1 MINSEKEN
9 KKSGCRRS
17 PLGDSLQPPCIFSY
31 RIIPLLC
38 LVYVV
43 VYNESLS
50 EWCYA
55 SQYHKSDNHHNL
67 FSFPYIN
74 VVFSYLCPSFHLASC
89 LATAYFMKF
98 TLLLTSTAS
107 TTAKQQAATT
117 NTIII
122 IVTLSSFLSN
132 LIFSSPYWSSFFD
145 CTAKVVP
152 FVFAHKQKN
161 NYFSFVITFIDIRQ
175 WIVT

>member
-9 KKSGCRRS
+9 KKAAADALRT
-17 PLGDSLQPPCIFSY
+17 GDSLQPHHIYVSY
-31 RIIPLLC
+31 YSLLC
-38 LVYVV
+38 LVHFVV
-43 VYNESLS
+43 NNESL
-50 EWCYA
+50 CDGYYA

-122 IVTLSSFLSN
+122 IVTLS
-132 LIFSSPYWSSFFD
+132 FF
-145 CTAKVVP
+145 
-152 FVFAHKQKN
+152 
-161 NYFSFVITFIDIRQ
+161 I
-175 WIVT
+175 

>member
-9 KKSGCRRS
+9 KKAAADALRT
-17 PLGDSLQPPCIFSY
+17 GDSLQPPHIYYVSY
-31 RIIPLLC
+31 YSLLC
-38 LVYVV
+38 LVHFVV
-43 VYNESLS
+43 NNESL
-50 EWCYA
+50 CDGYYA

-122 IVTLSSFLSN
+122 IVTLSFLSN

-145 CTAKVVP
+145 YTAKVVS

-175 WIVT
+175 

>member
-9 KKSGCRRS
+9 KKAAADALRT
-17 PLGDSLQPPCIFSY
+17 GDSLQPPHIYYVSY
-31 RIIPLLC
+31 YSLLC
-38 LVYVV
+38 LVHFVV
-43 VYNESLS
+43 NNESL
-50 EWCYA
+50 CDGYYA

-74 VVFSYLCPSFHLASC
+74 VVFSYLCSSFHLASC

-122 IVTLSSFLSN
+122 IVILSFLSILSSQAPTGALS
-132 LIFSSPYWSSFFD
+132 LI
-145 CTAKVVP
+145 TL
-152 FVFAHKQKN
+152 Q
-161 NYFSFVITFIDIRQ
+161 R
-175 WIVT
+175 

>member
-1 MINSEKEN
+1 M
-9 KKSGCRRS
+9 KKRTKKRLQTLSGM
-17 PLGDSLQPPCIFSY
+17 GDSLQPPHIYVSY
-31 RIIPLLC
+31 YSLLC
-38 LVYVV
+38 LVHFVV
-43 VYNESLS
+43 NNESL
-50 EWCYA
+50 CDGYYA

-122 IVTLSSFLSN
+122 IVILSFLSN

-145 CTAKVVP
+145 YIAKVVP

-175 WIVT
+175 

>member
-1 MINSEKEN
+1 M
-9 KKSGCRRS
+9 
-17 PLGDSLQPPCIFSY
+17 Y
-31 RIIPLLC
+31 RIIRYFVWYIL
-38 LVYVV
+38 
-43 VYNESLS
+43 SLTMKACAMDTTQANTIS
-50 EWCYA
+50 PIIIIIF
-55 SQYHKSDNHHNL
+55 

-74 VVFSYLCPSFHLASC
+74 VVFSYLCSSLHLALC

-122 IVTLSSFLSN
+122 IVILSFLSN

-175 WIVT
+175 

>member
-9 KKSGCRRS
+9 KKAAADA
-17 PLGDSLQPPCIFSY
+17 LHMGDSLQPHHIYMY
-31 RIIPLLC
+31 RIIRYFVWYIL
-38 LVYVV
+38 
-43 VYNESLS
+43 SLTMKTCAMDTTQANTIS
-50 EWCYA
+50 PIIIIIF
-55 SQYHKSDNHHNL
+55 

-122 IVTLSSFLSN
+122 IVTLS
-132 LIFSSPYWSSFFD
+132 FF
-145 CTAKVVP
+145 
-152 FVFAHKQKN
+152 
-161 NYFSFVITFIDIRQ
+161 I
-175 WIVT
+175 

>member
-9 KKSGCRRS
+9 KKAAADALRM
-17 PLGDSLQPPCIFSY
+17 GDSLQPPHIYVSY
-31 RIIPLLC
+31 YSLLC
-38 LVYVV
+38 LVHFVV
-43 VYNESLS
+43 NNESL
-50 EWCYA
+50 CDGYYA

-122 IVTLSSFLSN
+122 IVTLSFLSN

-145 CTAKVVP
+145 YTAKVVP
-152 FVFAHKQKN
+152 FVLAHKQKN
-161 NYFSFVITFIDIRQ
+161 NYFSFVISFIDVRQ
-175 WIVT
+175 

>member
-1 MINSEKEN
+1 MYI
-9 KKSGCRRS
+9 
-17 PLGDSLQPPCIFSY
+17 LVSY
-31 RIIPLLC
+31 YSLLC
-38 LVYVV
+38 LVHFVV
-43 VYNESLS
+43 NNESL
-50 EWCYA
+50 CDGYYA

-152 FVFAHKQKN
+152 FVLAHKQKN

>member
-1 MINSEKEN
+1 M
-9 KKSGCRRS
+9 
-17 PLGDSLQPPCIFSY
+17 Y

-38 LVYVV
+38 LVHFVV
-43 VYNESLS
+43 NNESL
-50 EWCYA
+50 CDGYYA

-122 IVTLSSFLSN
+122 IVTLSFLSN
-132 LIFSSPYWSSFFD
+132 LIFSSPYRSSFFD
-145 CTAKVVP
+145 YTAKVVP

-175 WIVT
+175 

>member
-43 VYNESLS
+43 VYNESL
-50 EWCYA
+50 CDGYYA

-122 IVTLSSFLSN
+122 IVTLSFLSI
-132 LIFSSPYWSSFFD
+132 LSLFYLSYHLKPLLELFLWLHCKGS
-145 CTAKVVP
+145 
-152 FVFAHKQKN
+152 
-161 NYFSFVITFIDIRQ
+161 TFCVRTQ
-175 WIVT
+175 TKEQLF

>member
-9 KKSGCRRS
+9 KKAAADA
-17 PLGDSLQPPCIFSY
+17 LLTGDSLQPPHIYVSY
-31 RIIPLLC
+31 YSLLC
-38 LVYVV
+38 LVHFVV
-43 VYNESLS
+43 NNESL
-50 EWCYA
+50 CDGYYA

-122 IVTLSSFLSN
+122 IVTLS
-132 LIFSSPYWSSFFD
+132 FF
-145 CTAKVVP
+145 
-152 FVFAHKQKN
+152 
-161 NYFSFVITFIDIRQ
+161 I
-175 WIVT
+175 

>member
-1 MINSEKEN
+1 M
-9 KKSGCRRS
+9 KKRTKKR
-17 PLGDSLQPPCIFSY
+17 LQTLSVREIAYSRFIYMY
-31 RIIPLLC
+31 RIICYFVWYMLSFTTKACASDATQANTISPIIIIILIPFLL
-38 LVYVV
+38 
-43 VYNESLS
+43 
-50 EWCYA
+50 
-55 SQYHKSDNHHNL
+55 
-67 FSFPYIN
+67 FIN
-74 VVFSYLCPSFHLASC
+74 VVFSYLCPSFHLALC

-122 IVTLSSFLSN
+122 IVILSSFLSN

-152 FVFAHKQKN
+152 FVFAHK
-161 NYFSFVITFIDIRQ
+161 
-175 WIVT
+175 

>member
-9 KKSGCRRS
+9 KKAAADALRM
-17 PLGDSLQPPCIFSY
+17 GDSLQPPHIYVSY
-31 RIIPLLC
+31 YSLLC
-38 LVYVV
+38 LVHFVV
-43 VYNESLS
+43 NNESL
-50 EWCYA
+50 CDGYYA

-122 IVTLSSFLSN
+122 IVTLSFLSN

-145 CTAKVVP
+145 YTAKVVP
-152 FVFAHKQKN
+152 FVFAHK
-161 NYFSFVITFIDIRQ
+161 
-175 WIVT
+175 

>member
-9 KKSGCRRS
+9 KKAAADALRT
-17 PLGDSLQPPCIFSY
+17 GDSLQPPHIYMY
-31 RIIPLLC
+31 RIIRYFVWYIL
-38 LVYVV
+38 
-43 VYNESLS
+43 SLTMKACAMDTTQANTIS
-50 EWCYA
+50 PIIIIIF
-55 SQYHKSDNHHNL
+55 

-122 IVTLSSFLSN
+122 IVTLS
-132 LIFSSPYWSSFFD
+132 FF
-145 CTAKVVP
+145 
-152 FVFAHKQKN
+152 
-161 NYFSFVITFIDIRQ
+161 I
-175 WIVT
+175 

>member
-17 PLGDSLQPPCIFSY
+17 PYGRQPTAASY
-31 RIIPLLC
+31 IYVSYYSLLC
-38 LVYVV
+38 LVHFVV
-43 VYNESLS
+43 NNESL
-50 EWCYA
+50 CDGYYA

-122 IVTLSSFLSN
+122 IVILSFLSILSSQAPTGALS
-132 LIFSSPYWSSFFD
+132 LI
-145 CTAKVVP
+145 TL
-152 FVFAHKQKN
+152 Q
-161 NYFSFVITFIDIRQ
+161 RQ
-175 WIVT
+175 YLLCSHTSKRTIILALS

>member
-1 MINSEKEN
+1 M
-9 KKSGCRRS
+9 
-17 PLGDSLQPPCIFSY
+17 Y
-31 RIIPLLC
+31 RIIRYFVWYIL
-38 LVYVV
+38 
-43 VYNESLS
+43 SLTMKACAMDTTQANTIS
-50 EWCYA
+50 PIIIIIF
-55 SQYHKSDNHHNL
+55 

-74 VVFSYLCPSFHLASC
+74 VVFSYLCSSLHLALC

-122 IVTLSSFLSN
+122 IVTLSFLSN

-145 CTAKVVP
+145 YNAKVVP
-152 FVFAHKQKN
+152 FVFAHK
-161 NYFSFVITFIDIRQ
+161 
-175 WIVT
+175 

>member
-17 PLGDSLQPPCIFSY
+17 PYGRQPTAASY
-31 RIIPLLC
+31 IYVSYYSLLC
-38 LVYVV
+38 LVHFVV
-43 VYNESLS
+43 NNESL
-50 EWCYA
+50 CDGYYA

-122 IVTLSSFLSN
+122 IVTLSFLSN

-175 WIVT
+175 

>member
-1 MINSEKEN
+1 M
-9 KKSGCRRS
+9 
-17 PLGDSLQPPCIFSY
+17 
-31 RIIPLLC
+31 
-38 LVYVV
+38 
-43 VYNESLS
+43 
-50 EWCYA
+50 
-55 SQYHKSDNHHNL
+55 
-67 FSFPYIN
+67 
-74 VVFSYLCPSFHLASC
+74 FSYLCPSFHLASC

-122 IVTLSSFLSN
+122 IVTLSFLSN

-145 CTAKVVP
+145 YTAKVVP

-175 WIVT
+175 

>member
-1 MINSEKEN
+1 MINSEKVN
-9 KKSGCRRS
+9 KKAAADALRT
-17 PLGDSLQPPCIFSY
+17 GDSLQPPHIYVSY
-31 RIIPLLC
+31 YSLLC
-38 LVYVV
+38 LVHFVV
-43 VYNESLS
+43 NNESL
-50 EWCYA
+50 CDGYYA

-122 IVTLSSFLSN
+122 IVILSFLSILSSQAPTGALS
-132 LIFSSPYWSSFFD
+132 LITLQS
-145 CTAKVVP
+145 VVP
-152 FVFAHKQKN
+152 FVFAHK
-161 NYFSFVITFIDIRQ
+161 
-175 WIVT
+175 

>member
-9 KKSGCRRS
+9 KKAAAYALRT
-17 PLGDSLQPPCIFSY
+17 GDSLQPHHIYIYVSY
-31 RIIPLLC
+31 YSLLC
-38 LVYVV
+38 LVHFVV
-43 VYNESLS
+43 NNESL
-50 EWCYA
+50 CDGYYA

-122 IVTLSSFLSN
+122 IVILSFLSILSSQAPTGALS
-132 LIFSSPYWSSFFD
+132 LI
-145 CTAKVVP
+145 TL
-152 FVFAHKQKN
+152 Q
-161 NYFSFVITFIDIRQ
+161 R
-175 WIVT
+175 

>member
-9 KKSGCRRS
+9 KKAAADALRM
-17 PLGDSLQPPCIFSY
+17 GDSLQPPHIYVSY
-31 RIIPLLC
+31 YSLLC
-38 LVYVV
+38 LVHFVV
-43 VYNESLS
+43 NNESL
-50 EWCYA
+50 CDGYYA

-122 IVTLSSFLSN
+122 IVILSFLSN

-145 CTAKVVP
+145 YTAKVVP

-175 WIVT
+175 

>member
-9 KKSGCRRS
+9 KKAAADALRT
-17 PLGDSLQPPCIFSY
+17 GDSLQPHHIYVSY
-31 RIIPLLC
+31 YSLLC
-38 LVYVV
+38 LVHFVV
-43 VYNESLS
+43 NNESL
-50 EWCYA
+50 CDGYYA

-89 LATAYFMKF
+89 LATTYFMKF

-122 IVTLSSFLSN
+122 IVILSFLSN

-145 CTAKVVP
+145 YTAKVVP

-175 WIVT
+175 

>member
-1 MINSEKEN
+1 M
-9 KKSGCRRS
+9 KKRTKKR
-17 PLGDSLQPPCIFSY
+17 LQTLSVREIAYSRLIYIYVSY
-31 RIIPLLC
+31 YSLLC
-38 LVYVV
+38 LVHFVV
-43 VYNESLS
+43 NNESL
-50 EWCYA
+50 CDGYYA

-74 VVFSYLCPSFHLASC
+74 VVFSYLCSSLHLALC

-122 IVTLSSFLSN
+122 IVTLSFLSN

-175 WIVT
+175 

>member
-1 MINSEKEN
+1 M
-9 KKSGCRRS
+9 KKRTKKAAADALRT
-17 PLGDSLQPPCIFSY
+17 GDSLQPPCIFSY

-38 LVYVV
+38 LVHVV
-43 VYNESLS
+43 VYNESLC

-122 IVTLSSFLSN
+122 IVTLSSFYLILSSQAPTGALS
-132 LIFSSPYWSSFFD
+132 LI
-145 CTAKVVP
+145 AL
-152 FVFAHKQKN
+152 Q
-161 NYFSFVITFIDIRQ
+161 R
-175 WIVT
+175 

>member
-9 KKSGCRRS
+9 KKAAADALRT
-17 PLGDSLQPPCIFSY
+17 GDSLQPPHIYVSY
-31 RIIPLLC
+31 YSLLC
-38 LVYVV
+38 LVHFVV
-43 VYNESLS
+43 NNESL
-50 EWCYA
+50 CDGYYA

-89 LATAYFMKF
+89 LATVYFMKF

-122 IVTLSSFLSN
+122 IVILSFLSI
-132 LIFSSPYWSSFFD
+132 LSSQAPYWSSFFD

-175 WIVT
+175 

>member
-9 KKSGCRRS
+9 KKAAADA
-17 PLGDSLQPPCIFSY
+17 LHMGDSLQPPHIYIYVSY
-31 RIIPLLC
+31 YSLLC
-38 LVYVV
+38 LVHFVV
-43 VYNESLS
+43 NNENL
-50 EWCYA
+50 CDGYYA

-117 NTIII
+117 NKIII
-122 IVTLSSFLSN
+122 IVIL
-132 LIFSSPYWSSFFD
+132 SFF
-145 CTAKVVP
+145 
-152 FVFAHKQKN
+152 
-161 NYFSFVITFIDIRQ
+161 I
-175 WIVT
+175 

>member
-1 MINSEKEN
+1 V
-9 KKSGCRRS
+9 KKRTKKR
-17 PLGDSLQPPCIFSY
+17 LQTLSVREIAYSRLIYMY
-31 RIIPLLC
+31 RIICYFVWYMLSFTTKACASDATQANTISPIIIIILIPFLL
-38 LVYVV
+38 
-43 VYNESLS
+43 
-50 EWCYA
+50 
-55 SQYHKSDNHHNL
+55 
-67 FSFPYIN
+67 FIN
-74 VVFSYLCPSFHLASC
+74 VVFSYLCPSFHLALC

-122 IVTLSSFLSN
+122 IVILSSFLSN

-152 FVFAHKQKN
+152 FVFAHK
-161 NYFSFVITFIDIRQ
+161 
-175 WIVT
+175 

>member
-9 KKSGCRRS
+9 KKAAADALRM
-17 PLGDSLQPPCIFSY
+17 GDSLQPPHIYVSY
-31 RIIPLLC
+31 YSLLC
-38 LVYVV
+38 LVHFVV
-43 VYNESLS
+43 NNESL
-50 EWCYA
+50 CDGYYA

-175 WIVT
+175 